1 MQGRRRQTASP
12 EDYLIIHGGRKPNRK
27 PLTETAMC
35 ETEPLA
41 VSSKTEPTPKPPVNR
56 FGNRSFR
63 TASGQPLALESVSE
77 PLRLTNRTV
86 LKPNRLQTE
95 TAAEPPPTKP
105 FQTEPNRGNPALSL
119 CSIK

>member
-1 MQGRRRQTASP
+1 
-12 EDYLIIHGGRKPNRK
+12 
-27 PLTETAMC
+27 MC

-41 VSSKTEPTPKPPVNR
+41 VSGKTEPKPKPSVNR

-105 FQTEPNRGNPALSL
+105 FQTEPNRGDPV
-119 CSIK
+119 II